1 MMLIG
6 TPSHVFQTS
15 FFFKLQFMHLLLKID
30 IHVIFAFMYVGIFIH
45 FTHKQLKIFK
55 MVVHKTMIL
64 KLTLWRFFL

>member
-30 IHVIFAFMYVGIFIH
+30 NVIFAFMYVGIFIH

-55 MVVHKTMIL
+55 MVVHKTKIL
-64 KLTLWRFFL
+64 KLTL